1 MRFLVRLDSRSW
13 LLIYLIRERR
23 KAIFLGAVKESPLLE
38 DEGCVLFS
46 SNLSKK
52 SAMFGSRLLWSAHII
67 PDQLAD
73 LG

>member
-1 MRFLVRLDSRSW
+1 MRFLVCLDSRSW

-38 DEGCVLFS
+38 DEGCILLS
-46 SNLSKK
+46 SNLSENL
-52 SAMFGSRLLWSAHII
+52 AMFGSRLLWTAHII
-67 PDQLAD
+67 PDQLAN